1 MHVDQRL
8 RDLQILALDMAVRIK
23 LTKMSRPQTE
33 IELMDFGLALQ
44 CSKPWATE
52 TCDT

>member
-8 RDLQILALDMAVRIK
+8 RDLPILALVMAVRNK

-33 IELMDFGLALQ
+33 IELMAFGLALQ
-44 CSKPWATE
+44 RSKPRATE
-52 TCDT
+52 TRDT